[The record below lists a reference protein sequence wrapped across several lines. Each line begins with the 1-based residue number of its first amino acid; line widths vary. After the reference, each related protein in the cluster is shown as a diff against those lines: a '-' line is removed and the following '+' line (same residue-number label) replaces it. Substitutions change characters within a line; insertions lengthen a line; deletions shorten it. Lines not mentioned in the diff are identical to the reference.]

1 MQKIQEK
8 RQFLRATFRWECD
21 IKMDF
26 KIVVDLLASG
36 EGTCSIEL
44 IKEEH
49 LYMQLTA
56 AQQIYPRDVR
66 YSRKV
71 ILTYSGF

>member
-1 MQKIQEK
+1 
-8 RQFLRATFRWECD
+8 
-21 IKMDF
+21 MDF